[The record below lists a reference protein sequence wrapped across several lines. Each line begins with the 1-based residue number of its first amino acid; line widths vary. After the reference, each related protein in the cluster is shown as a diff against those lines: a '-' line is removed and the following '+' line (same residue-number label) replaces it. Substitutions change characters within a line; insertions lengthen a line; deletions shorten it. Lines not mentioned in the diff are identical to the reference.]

1 MTLLNFN
8 TPNLVG
14 GISQQ
19 VDQLKLPGQLTECV
33 NFVPSPVD
41 ALIRRNP
48 AVLSGITSTSTLPAC
63 HVHWINRDADE
74 RYCVVVSDQS
84 LRVFGLDGTE
94 YLVRTPDGSA
104 TASFTYL
111 DIATAADAPAS
122 FRGLTV
128 ADYSFIV
135 NREKAV
141 AVDSTL
147 STIYTNGE
155 GYIFVR
161 ETNYNTL
168 YTVTLKYVGGSDTT
182 FKMYVGGGPTEN
194 AQRFYSITSLGAVAT
209 TWTFTFSGGNT
220 CSVTVGATDTIDSIH
235 QRLASEINRIEPD
248 YISPTADAY
257 GLLVG
262 WVPGH
267 AAGYGAGI
275 PTLVNSGAGTSYNLE
290 VQSALGTDK
299 VAEAL
304 AALIDADGNWAAS
317 VVGSVI
323 KVTKTGA
330 AALIAKMETT
340 DSVGGQALVAINHR
354 VENVDD
360 LPDTCT
366 DGYQVEVIGGADAV
380 EDNYWIRFTADETSA
395 FGKGKWIEAPA
406 PGQFYKMNAAT
417 LPHQLIRTQ
426 NTALNTPVA
435 GLGAGD
441 IYFTFGPMTL
451 EERACGD
458 ANTAPF
464 PFSALPN
471 INDVFFFKNR
481 LGFVGGQSVI
491 LSEAGRYFNF
501 WRTTVRSVEDSDP
514 IEITAANVKVS
525 TLYSAVPFN
534 DELVLWSDRS
544 QYRLQGEPTL
554 TPKTASIQPI
564 SEFQALPNARP
575 AATGQTLLF
584 GSPHE
589 NYSGVFEYFPIG
601 DGTRYG
607 SVDTTINVPTLIR
620 NSVKEIVVCQA
631 ENTAVVRS
639 SLDSTIYLY
648 RYLYNAQEKIQS
660 AWAKFTLHTGKIL
673 GMEVYDSVLYL
684 LVLSGSVSAICSL
697 ALDGANQI
705 ADLQNPHMDF
715 LTTDEQIDPSDI
727 TYDGVTD
734 TTEIVVPWTPQTL
747 EAGSVNAKTYTM
759 IDRTTGDTRG
769 ANVPILSTVTNT
781 ITVRGDWG
789 AGSGKKFWVGSIAP
803 ANITL
808 PTVYLRSQ
816 RSGVIQAGTLRL
828 RSGSVSYRNTG
839 YFTVTVTQTG
849 SRDPS
854 IAEFSGYTVSETESD
869 SIPLS
874 TGKFRFPVMSLND
887 YATITMETDAAWHV
901 ALIAIEWEAEY
912 NARSTR
918 YGG

>member
-1 MTLLNFN
+1 MTLLNFS

-19 VDQLKLPGQLTECV
+19 VDQLKLPGQLTDCV
-33 NFVPSPVD
+33 NFIPSPVD

-48 AVLSGITSTSTLPAC
+48 AVLSGKTDTTAASAC
-63 HVHWINRDADE
+63 YVHWINRDATE
-74 RYCVVVSDQS
+74 RYCVVVSDTL

-94 YLVRTPDGSA
+94 YLVRTPAGTA
-104 TASFTYL
+104 TADFTYL
-111 DIATAADAPAS
+111 NIATAADAPTK

-135 NREKAV
+135 NREKTV
-141 AVDSTL
+141 SVDAAI

-155 GYIFVR
+155 GYVFVR

-168 YTVTLKYVGGSDTT
+168 YTVTLKAVGGSDTT
-182 FKMYVGGGPTEN
+182 FKMYVGSGPTGEQ
-194 AQRFYSITSLGAVAT
+194 QRFYSITALGAVAT
-209 TWTFTFSGGNT
+209 TWTFTFSGGAT
-220 CSVTVGATDTIDSIH
+220 CSVTVGAADTIDSIH
-235 QRLASEINRIEPD
+235 QRLANEINKIEPD
-248 YISPTADAY
+248 YMTPVADAY

-262 WVPGH
+262 WSPSRNV
-267 AAGYGAGI
+267 AYGEGI
-275 PTLVNSGAGTSYNLE
+275 PTLTNSGAGTSYNLE

-304 AALIDADGNWAAS
+304 GALIDADGNWAAS

-323 KVTKTGA
+323 KVSKTGT

-340 DSVGGQALVAINHR
+340 DSVGGQALVAINHQ

-366 DGYQVEVIGGADAV
+366 DGYQVLVVGGADAI
-380 EDNYWIRFTADETSA
+380 EDDYWIKFVADETAA
-395 FGKGKWIEAPA
+395 FGKGKWIETAA
-406 PGQFYKMNAAT
+406 PGILYKMDEDT

-426 NTALNTPVA
+426 NTALNTPVIGLAA
-435 GLGAGD
+435 GA

-451 EERACGD
+451 EERAAGD
-458 ANTAPF
+458 QATAPY
-464 PFSALPN
+464 PFSGIPT

-481 LGFVGGQSVI
+481 LGFVGGQDVI
-491 LSEAGRYFNF
+491 LSESGRYFNF
-501 WRTTVRSVEDSDP
+501 WRTTVRSVVDSDP
-514 IEITAANVKVS
+514 IEITAANVRVS

-534 DELVLWSDRS
+534 DQLILWSDRT

-564 SEFQALPNARP
+564 SEFQSIPDARP

-601 DGTRYG
+601 DGNRYG
-607 SVDTTINVPTLIR
+607 SVDTTINVPTLIPNDIR
-620 NSVKEIVVCQA
+620 EIVTCQA
-631 ENTAVVRS
+631 ENTALIRS
-639 SLDSTIYLY
+639 GLDSTIYLY
-648 RYLYNAQEKIQS
+648 RYLYNAQEKVQS
-660 AWAKFTLHTGKIL
+660 AWAKFTLHTSKIL

-684 LVLSGSVSAICSL
+684 LVLSGSSSFICSL

-715 LTTDEQIDPSDI
+715 LTTNSQIDPADI
-727 TYDGVTD
+727 TYDGTTD
-734 TTEIVVPWTPQTL
+734 ITTIVVPWTPQTL
-747 EAGSVNAKTYTM
+747 ISGNVSPKTYTM
-759 IDRTTGDTRG
+759 LNRENDDDWG
-769 ANVPILSTVTNT
+769 ANIPILTTVTNT
-781 ITVRGDWG
+781 ITVRGDWT
-789 AGSGKKFWVGSIAP
+789 ARPFWVGSIAP
-803 ANITL
+803 ASITL

-816 RSGVIQAGTLRL
+816 RQGGSGAIQAGTLRL
-828 RSGSVSYRNTG
+828 RSGCVSYRNTG

-854 IAEFSGYTVSETESD
+854 VAEFSGYTVSETESD

-874 TGKFRFPVMSLND
+874 TGKFRFPVQGLND
-887 YATITMETDAAWHV
+887 YTTITMETDAAWHV